1 MYISIS
7 KCVSDTI
14 FNAKSKI
21 KRGVTMTKLFTLS
34 LIAGFGLLFG
44 CLISQLGIGLGL
56 ILSVSI
62 FLIVIG
68 VIGIIKER

>member
-1 MYISIS
+1 
-7 KCVSDTI
+7 
-14 FNAKSKI
+14 
-21 KRGVTMTKLFTLS
+21 MTKLFTLS